1 MKTLKKA
8 FLATTVT
15 GTFLFFALGSM
26 NSIVVDKNAFLKNDL
41 NIKFA
46 KRLDD
51 IQGVV
56 TVGRTAASLPKFDM
70 SKSLTTK
77 TVEPKQ
83 FKKMVKAVAPKKVE
97 EKVEEVVEVT
107 NPPAVQNTGS
117 LELTG
122 GLYQKRSLEG
132 AKFSGSVQVRNG
144 IIEGL
149 SANLPDGR
157 SLSISVIRTE
167 MVGNVFQYEDSETRE
182 LKSGLFYPVNV
193 AKGEYMLN
201 LTDDTNFAGLRL
213 EFKNPELQAEGV
225 VTSNWEMN
233 DQNEEEQA
241 DEYAQDI
248 DSEREIEM
256 EEPNTEEGYDQEQE
270 LENDYAQNEE
280 QQETYAFAF

>member
-15 GTFLFFALGSM
+15 GTFLVFALGSM

-97 EKVEEVVEVT
+97 EKEVEVVEVT

-149 SANLPDGR
+149 NATLPDGK

-213 EFKNPELQAEGV
+213 EFKNPELQSEGV

-233 DQNEEEQA
+233 DQNEEEQT
-241 DEYAQDI
+241 DEYAQDF
-248 DSEREIEM
+248 DSERELEM

>member
-97 EKVEEVVEVT
+97 EKEVEVVEVT

-149 SANLPDGR
+149 NATLPDGK

-233 DQNEEEQA
+233 DQNEEEQT

-248 DSEREIEM
+248 DSERELEM

>member
-97 EKVEEVVEVT
+97 EKEVEVVEVT

-149 SANLPDGR
+149 NATLPDGK
-157 SLSISVIRTE
+157 SLKLRRVCRQSLDKQWQNFIMQI
-167 MVGNVFQYEDSETRE
+167 
-182 LKSGLFYPVNV
+182 GL
-193 AKGEYMLN
+193 
-201 LTDDTNFAGLRL
+201 
-213 EFKNPELQAEGV
+213 
-225 VTSNWEMN
+225 
-233 DQNEEEQA
+233 
-241 DEYAQDI
+241 
-248 DSEREIEM
+248 
-256 EEPNTEEGYDQEQE
+256 
-270 LENDYAQNEE
+270 
-280 QQETYAFAF
+280 